1 LTQLSD
7 NFLKNKITNM
17 RSFWISSLSLLLF
30 TAAGRAEGTPG
41 RQFTVSGRINHFRDS
56 ILYMNYGPF
65 DGSRTDTVKV
75 VDGHFEFKGSVTEP
89 VPAMIFT
96 PTFQVKIDLYVDN
109 ASITIT
115 GDADSAYSYKVSGNA
130 AVNEFEAFN
139 QAVIA
144 NRRATIA
151 LYNEAYN
158 KKTAGDSI
166 AAARIQQQADSQ
178 YRFERSIRL
187 NFIKTHPASY
197 VSARELLQMTDN
209 AFLAESRKL
218 FSALDEKVQQ
228 SAQGKEVAKRI
239 ALLSTIET
247 GRQALDFTQQ
257 SLEGRSVQLSSFR
270 GKYVLLEF
278 WASWCGPCRGE
289 NPNLRKQYQLYKGK
303 GLEIIGVSLDHD
315 KQAWKQAI
323 EKDQL
328 PWIHVS
334 DLKGWKNE
342 VATSYGIMAV
352 PANFLIDPSGRIV
365 AQNLRGEA
373 LNKKLEEILH

>member
-1 LTQLSD
+1 MQQSD
-7 NFLKNKITNM
+7 NFLKNKIINM
-17 RSFWISSLSLLLF
+17 KRFWISSLSLILCA
-30 TAAGRAEGTPG
+30 TVGRAEGTPG
-41 RQFTVSGRINHFRDS
+41 KEFTVSGQISHFKDS
-56 ILYMNYGPF
+56 IIYMNYGPF

-75 VDGHFEFKGSVTEP
+75 RDGHFVFKGSVAEP

-96 PTFQVKIDLYVDN
+96 PTFHVKVDLYVDN
-109 ASITIT
+109 ASITVT
-115 GDADSAYSYKVSGNA
+115 GDADSMYSYKVSGNA
-130 AVNEFEAFN
+130 AVNEYEAFN

-151 LYNEAYN
+151 LYNDAYN
-158 KKTAGDSI
+158 KKNAGDSI
-166 AAARIQQQADSQ
+166 AAARIQQRADSQ
-178 YRFERSIRL
+178 YRYERSIRL
-187 NFIKTHPASY
+187 DFIKTHPASY
-197 VSARELLQMTDN
+197 VSARELLQLTDN

-218 FSALDEKVQQ
+218 YSTLDEKVRQ
-228 SAQGKEVAKRI
+228 SAQGKELAARI

-257 SLEGRSVQLSSFR
+257 SLEGKPIKLSSFH

-289 NPNLRKQYQLYKGK
+289 NPNLRRQYALYKGK

-342 VATSYGIMAV
+342 VASSYGIMAV